1 VTKGPLLARL
11 HSRLRMRHM
20 LLLKVLGTSPNLR
33 RAAATLHLS
42 QPVAST
48 LLRELEDAFGER
60 LFERTVHG
68 LEPTA
73 AGKAMAR
80 WAMLVL
86 ADLESARDDLKSIAQ
101 GGVRR
106 LRIGVS
112 PVAAPALLPRALNLL
127 LQRYP
132 KASFAIQTGV
142 ESALTAL
149 VIEGSLDCV
158 VCRLVPEADD
168 SALTYKT
175 LYSEKS
181 DVVVGARHPLTSGV
195 NFKPAELDTYDW
207 ILPMSSG
214 APFNLVA
221 RRLLDVGCALP
232 RVVIE
237 TWSTVVIVN
246 LLQFGDWLAVLPRS
260 IARQHAKAGS
270 IAVLPFE
277 LPDALLP
284 LAVITRRGVAG
295 DEELVRALVESVQT
309 VAADLSTERQSTT
322 VAS

>member
-1 VTKGPLLARL
+1 MKGPLLVRL
-11 HSRLRMRHM
+11 HSRLRIRHM
-20 LLLKVLGTSPNLR
+20 LLLKALGDSPNLR
-33 RAAATLHLS
+33 RAATTLHLS

-73 AGKAMAR
+73 AGTAMAR
-80 WAMLVL
+80 WAVLVL

-101 GGVRR
+101 GSIRR

-112 PVAAPALLPRALNLL
+112 PVAAPALLPRALRLL

-132 KASFAIQTGV
+132 KASFAIQTGI
-142 ESALTAL
+142 ESALTGL
-149 VIEGSLDCV
+149 VVRGELDCV
-158 VCRLVPEADD
+158 VCRLVPEAED
-168 SALTYKT
+168 SALSYTT

-181 DVVVGARHPLTSGV
+181 DVVVGVNHPLAAARKFASTD
-195 NFKPAELDTYDW
+195 LDTYDW

-214 APFNLVA
+214 APYNLVA
-221 RRLLDVGCALP
+221 RRLLDEGCALP

-246 LLQFGDWLAVLPRS
+246 LLQSGDWVAVLPRS
-260 IARQHAKAGS
+260 IARQHAKSGA
-270 IAVLPFE
+270 IAILPFE

-284 LAVITRRGVAG
+284 LAVITRRGVAAN
-295 DEELVRALVESVQT
+295 EELLSALVESVKAA
-309 VAADLSTERQSTT
+309 AADWNSSDETAIAR
-322 VAS
+322 A